1 MLKIRRR
8 ASSTLFMVVFALGG
22 LGLIVCFWTAKS
34 QPVADRDVLSGGGKG
49 YVYVINPGAAN
60 RVIQGFDSSQ
70 KIRLSG
76 FGIRNPES
84 ILGTM
89 KEIARDVT
97 IDLPD
102 GQKLSILNAS
112 VADFSAS
119 NFQVELDR
127 AGLVQTFGDEFDTFS
142 WDSEHAPGVPI
153 EQGTWVTNYHWGA
166 PYARDS
172 RTLVGNGEIED
183 YSDQA
188 FRGTS
193 NKPLGVNPFRV
204 TNGVLQIIA
213 GPAPEGVRPY
223 IWDHQYTSG
232 LISSQHSFSQQ
243 YGVFEMRARVPKG
256 RGLWPAFWLVP
267 LDRLGPAELDIMEV
281 LGHETTILYTT
292 WHSGETGAH
301 TSYSTRTPVA
311 DMAADFHVYGLDWSK
326 DELKWFFD
334 GVEVGRKSTP
344 SDMHRPMFLIAN
356 LAIGG
361 YWPKNPDA
369 ATHFPAV
376 YEIDWIRVYRRDR
389 PPQ

>member
-172 RTLVGNGEIED
+172 RTLVGNGEIEV

-281 LGHETTILYTT
+281 LGHETAILYTT

-311 DMAADFHVYGLDWSK
+311 DMAADFHVYRLDWSK